1 MSSQPAVSALVAPDT
16 TTGPADAGHAGA
28 SRRRVP
34 RAAIAAGIALIV
46 GAAGAAWVLAEPS
59 AESTD
64 DAYIAADTT
73 SVAPRIRGFVTQ
85 VLVRDNQAVHAG
97 DPLVRIDPEE
107 FDARL
112 AAAQAGVADA
122 QANLAAARAA
132 LVALSAQERAS
143 DAAVASTA
151 TTIRSSQADAAHAE
165 ADKARFDALV
175 ASGAVA
181 RRDAETYRTTAV
193 GAEQQAAHARAQL
206 TVAQSQAGV
215 TRAARPGLE
224 AAVQKAQAAVLN
236 ARAVLALA
244 EQDRRHTELVA
255 PVDGVIG
262 NRQVRVGDYVQ
273 PGSLLLTVVPMH
285 ALYVTANFK
294 ETQIRRMVQGE
305 AATIVVDALGSK
317 TLRGTVDSLAPGS
330 GSTFSLL
337 PFEPGTGNFTKIVQR
352 VPVRIRLDPDQ
363 AGLSVLRPGLS
374 VTAKVRLA
382 S

>member
-1 MSSQPAVSALVAPDT
+1 MAAQAADSVEAIDQAAMAPT
-16 TTGPADAGHAGA
+16 PT
-28 SRRRVP
+28 RRRVP
-34 RAAIAAGIALIV
+34 RAALAAGVALIV
-46 GAAGAAWVLAEPS
+46 AAAGAAYILAEPS

-64 DAYIAADTT
+64 DAYVAADTT

-85 VLVRDNQAVHAG
+85 VLVRDNQTVRAG
-97 DPLVRIDPEE
+97 DPLVTIDPEE

-112 AAAQAGVADA
+112 AAARSGVADA
-122 QANLAAARAA
+122 QANVAAAAAA

-143 DAAVASTA
+143 DATVASTA
-151 TTIRSSQADAAHAE
+151 TGIRSARADAAHAE
-165 ADKARFDALV
+165 ADKARYDALV

-193 GAEQQAAHARAQL
+193 GAEQQAAHASAQL
-206 TVAQSQAGV
+206 AVARSEAGV
-215 TRAARPGLE
+215 TRAQRPGLE
-224 AAVQKAQAAVLN
+224 AAVQKAQAALLN
-236 ARAVLALA
+236 ARAALALA
-244 EQDRRHTELVA
+244 EQDRRHTQLTA

-262 NRQVRVGDYVQ
+262 NRHVRVGDYVQ
-273 PGSLLLTVVPMH
+273 PGTLLLTVVPMQ
-285 ALYVTANFK
+285 ALYITANFK
-294 ETQIRRMVQGE
+294 ETQIRRMAPGE
-305 AATIVVDALGSK
+305 AATIAVDALGAK

-363 AGLSVLRPGLS
+363 AGLDVLRPGLS
-374 VTAKVRLA
+374 VTAKVRLP